1 MISKNILIKSNNTKK
16 KSIFKNWTEK
26 KEKKS
31 QISNFNFHDTSKKW
45 MLKITVGI

>member
-16 KSIFKNWTEK
+16 KAFSKIGLK
-26 KEKKS
+26 KKKKKS
-31 QISNFNFHDTSKKW
+31 QISNFNFHDASKKW

>member
-16 KSIFKNWTEK
+16 KAFSKIGLK
-26 KEKKS
+26 KKKKS